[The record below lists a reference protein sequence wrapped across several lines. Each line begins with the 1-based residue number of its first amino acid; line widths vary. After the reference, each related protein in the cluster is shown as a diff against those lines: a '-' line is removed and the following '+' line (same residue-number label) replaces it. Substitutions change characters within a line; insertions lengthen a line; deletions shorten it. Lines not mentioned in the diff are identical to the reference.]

1 MFSSSLF
8 RFKEDCCLSLFNYFV
23 YIYLSRLEVK
33 QNNDLS
39 ESSLQALKTE
49 GQEDVQL
56 SDKNGKKENLDG
68 SFTEPNSVCI
78 LHTIPFCCAVNSKIF
93 CISAL

>member
-1 MFSSSLF
+1 MNS
-8 RFKEDCCLSLFNYFV
+8 
-23 YIYLSRLEVK
+23 
-33 QNNDLS
+33 S

-68 SFTEPNSVCI
+68 SFTEPNSVHI
-78 LHTIPFCCAVNSKIF
+78 LFAITF
-93 CISAL
+93 CISVSPKMPSIFAV